1 MSLNQVDIYKKKTRA
16 DWAIGCLMQSGS
28 LSLLTN
34 YCQSRYIATPVW
46 SEEATR
52 VSIGVFSFTVTMVI
66 QGLKFQVCNVSSKSE
81 GRKAVAQAAVEHF
94 TNEEVPFFQTARHPG
109 YIPLL
114 NNLCQAVGYST
125 PLFDTI
131 PAVSVGGF
139 MMAVDVNDQTYESPT
154 PSHSKQQGKEKA
166 AKVAFESMV
175 DSSFVI
181 YMLQSKFAS
190 SQFSNL
196 VDSVTITPMT
206 TRVATRTPSAHTVST
221 HPVSLAIEEDEL
233 LEIDYTNAL
242 SVFLARDPTR
252 GVPIYN
258 HRSASDPVDGESTH
272 SSQLIIKGR
281 VFLSKLTHYSQA
293 DAANEVA
300 HTALKML
307 YPEENSRLSSVYM
320 LSSEKKTLARS
331 TAITEVSDDLDSLLE
346 SGDAQD
352 GTGSDGEVDE
362 RAPSAFLSSSCNS
375 EAVSEHFLF
384 LERVNRNLP
393 HTFHPTLKGSM
404 TANAAKHSPYN
415 LRKRKLGTKAASS
428 TETEKDYISDDGS
441 PENERL
447 PTYTQ
452 LLRSLLLEHKGY
464 DAAFTYLPVD
474 KGSVCQG
481 KLSLDETEVFTAV
494 CMRPHSRSE
503 NAKEDVSR
511 DLYVWAKNNI

>member
-1 MSLNQVDIYKKKTRA
+1 
-16 DWAIGCLMQSGS
+16 
-28 LSLLTN
+28 
-34 YCQSRYIATPVW
+34 
-46 SEEATR
+46 
-52 VSIGVFSFTVTMVI
+52 MVI

-206 TRVATRTPSAHTVST
+206 TRVATRTPSATVST

-258 HRSASDPVDGESTH
+258 HRSASDP
-272 SSQLIIKGR
+272 
-281 VFLSKLTHYSQA
+281 A

-307 YPEENSRLSSVYM
+307 YPEENSRLFSVYM
-320 LSSEKKTLARS
+320 LSSEKKTLARP

-346 SGDAQD
+346 SGDAQY

-362 RAPSAFLSSSCNS
+362 RAPPLFCPAVAALKLSRGISISSTGES
-375 EAVSEHFLF
+375 EPTSHISPDSEGL
-384 LERVNRNLP
+384 
-393 HTFHPTLKGSM
+393 M
-404 TANAAKHSPYN
+404 TANAAKHPRYN

-474 KGSVCQG
+474 KERMSG
-481 KLSLDETEVFTAV
+481 KLF
-494 CMRPHSRSE
+494 
-503 NAKEDVSR
+503 
-511 DLYVWAKNNI
+511 

>member
-1 MSLNQVDIYKKKTRA
+1 MKRSPFSK
-16 DWAIGCLMQSGS
+16 
-28 LSLLTN
+28 LL
-34 YCQSRYIATPVW
+34 
-46 SEEATR
+46 
-52 VSIGVFSFTVTMVI
+52 VI
-66 QGLKFQVCNVSSKSE
+66 L
-81 GRKAVAQAAVEHF
+81 
-94 TNEEVPFFQTARHPG
+94 G

-346 SGDAQD
+346 SGDAQY

-362 RAPSAFLSSSCNS
+362 RAPSAFLSSSCSS
-375 EAVSEHFLF
+375 ETSRSISISSTGESE
-384 LERVNRNLP
+384 
-393 HTFHPTLKGSM
+393 PTSHISPDSEGLM
-404 TANAAKHSPYN
+404 TANAAKHPRYN

-481 KLSLDETEVFTAV
+481 KLFLDETEVFTAV

>member
-1 MSLNQVDIYKKKTRA
+1 MSLNQVDIYKKKTKA

-206 TRVATRTPSAHTVST
+206 TRVATRTPSATVST

-307 YPEENSRLSSVYM
+307 YPEENSRLFSVYM
-320 LSSEKKTLARS
+320 LSSEKKTLARP

-346 SGDAQD
+346 SGDAQY

-362 RAPSAFLSSSCNS
+362 RAPPLFCPAVAALKLSRSISISSTGES
-375 EAVSEHFLF
+375 EPTSHISPDSEGL
-384 LERVNRNLP
+384 
-393 HTFHPTLKGSM
+393 M
-404 TANAAKHSPYN
+404 TANAAKHPRYN

-481 KLSLDETEVFTAV
+481 KLFLDETEVFTAV